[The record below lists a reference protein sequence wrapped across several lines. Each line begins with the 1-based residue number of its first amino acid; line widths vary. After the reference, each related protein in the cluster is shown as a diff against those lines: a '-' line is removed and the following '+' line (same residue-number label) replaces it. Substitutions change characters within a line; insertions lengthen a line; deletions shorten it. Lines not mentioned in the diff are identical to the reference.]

1 MVLSIIFTESELFM
15 PLIKVVATGGTI
27 ANTSQGLISFDE
39 VLRDIPQARAMAD
52 FEVVEATRV
61 RSGSLR
67 ISHWFDVARAVTAA
81 AEDSRVAG
89 IIVTHGTFTTEETAY
104 FLHLTVR
111 TEKPVV
117 VAASQR
123 KHDEVGNDGD
133 RNLLDAIRLV
143 LASDARGKG
152 VLVTLHEEIHSAR
165 EVIKTNQRPGGFI
178 SSGQRMLGSIET
190 DRVSFYTA
198 PMRRHTFKSEFDIR
212 DIREL
217 PRVDVIAAYVGGDD
231 TAARACV
238 AAGAQGLVISGYA
251 YNGRPSADQL
261 SGIQDIAASGTPV
274 VLASRGAHGRIP
286 VDWEDP
292 FIQGDSLV
300 PHKARILLMLGLTKT
315 KDTRDLQ
322 RMFNEY

>member
-1 MVLSIIFTESELFM
+1 M
-15 PLIKVVATGGTI
+15 PLIKLIATGGTI
-27 ANTSQGLISFDE
+27 ANTSHGLIGIDE
-39 VLRDIPQARAMAD
+39 VLKDIPQVRALAD

-67 ISHWFDVARAVTAA
+67 LAHWLDVAKAASAA
-81 AEDSRVAG
+81 AEDPRINA

-111 TEKPVV
+111 TEKPFVIV
-117 VAASQR
+117 ASQR

-133 RNLLDAIRLV
+133 RNLLDAIRLA
-143 LASDARGKG
+143 LSPGARNKG

-165 EVIKTNQRPGGFI
+165 EVVKTNQRPGGFV
-178 SSGQRMLGSIET
+178 SLGRSMLGHIEE
-190 DRVSFYTA
+190 DQVSFFAA
-198 PMRRHTFKSEFDIR
+198 PTRRHTFRSEFDIR
-212 DIREL
+212 EIREL
-217 PRVDVIAAYVGGDD
+217 PRVDIIAAYVGGD
-231 TAARACV
+231 AAAAQACV

-261 SGIQDIAASGTPV
+261 EGIEKIAASGIPV
-274 VLASRGAHGRIP
+274 VLSNRGGHGRIP
-286 VDWEDP
+286 VNWNDP

-315 KDTRDLQ
+315 KDPQELQ
-322 RMFNEY
+322 RMFSEY

>member
-1 MVLSIIFTESELFM
+1 M
-15 PLIKVVATGGTI
+15 PLIRIISTGGTI
-27 ANTSQGLISFDE
+27 ANTGHGLISIDE
-39 VLRDIPQARAMAD
+39 VLKDIPQARALAD
-52 FEVVEATRV
+52 FEVTEATRV
-61 RSGSLR
+61 RSGALQLPHWYDLAR
-67 ISHWFDVARAVTAA
+67 IANAA
-81 AEDSRVAG
+81 AEDPRVAA

-111 TEKPVV
+111 TQKPVV
-117 VAASQR
+117 VVASQR

-133 RNLLDAIRLV
+133 RNMLDGIRLS
-143 LASDARGKG
+143 LSPEARDKG

-165 EVIKTNQRPGGFI
+165 EVVKTNQRPGGFH
-178 SSGQRMLGSIET
+178 SLGRGILGHIEE
-190 DRVSFYTA
+190 DQVSFFYA
-198 PMRRHTFKSEFDIR
+198 PTRRHTFRSEFDMR
-212 DIREL
+212 EIREL

-231 TAARACV
+231 VAAQACV

-261 SGIQDIAASGTPV
+261 AGIEKIAGSGVPV
-274 VLASRGAHGRIP
+274 VLSNRGGQGHIP
-286 VDWEDP
+286 VDWDDP

-315 KDTRDLQ
+315 KDPRELQ

>member
-1 MVLSIIFTESELFM
+1 M
-15 PLIKVVATGGTI
+15 PLIKIIATGGTI
-27 ANTSQGLISFDE
+27 ANTSHGLIAFEE
-39 VLRDIPQARAMAD
+39 VLKDIPQAKAMAD

-61 RSGSLR
+61 RSGQLR
-67 ISHWFDVARAVTAA
+67 LAQWFDIARAVSAA

-104 FLHLTVR
+104 FLHLTIR
-111 TEKPVV
+111 TEKALVV
-117 VAASQR
+117 VASQR

-143 LASDARGKG
+143 LSPEARGKG

-165 EVIKTNQRPGGFI
+165 EVVKTNQRPGGFV
-178 SSGQRMLGSIET
+178 SLGRSMLGHIEE
-190 DRVSFYTA
+190 DQVSFFAA
-198 PMRRHTFKSEFDIR
+198 PTRRHTYRSEFDIR
-212 DIREL
+212 EIRDL

-231 TAARACV
+231 AAAQACV
-238 AAGAQGLVISGYA
+238 AAGSQGLVISGYA

-261 SGIQDIAASGTPV
+261 EGIEKIAARGIPV
-274 VLASRGAHGRIP
+274 VLSNRGGQGRIP
-286 VDWEDP
+286 VDWNDP

-315 KDTRDLQ
+315 KDSRDLQ
-322 RMFNEY
+322 QMFNEY

>member
-1 MVLSIIFTESELFM
+1 M
-15 PLIKVVATGGTI
+15 PLIKIISTGGTI
-27 ANTSQGLISFDE
+27 ANTGQGLIGIDE
-39 VLRDIPQARAMAD
+39 VIKDIPQARAMAD

-61 RSGSLR
+61 RSGQMRLAQ
-67 ISHWFDVARAVTAA
+67 WFDVARAASAA
-81 AEDSRVAG
+81 AEDPRVDG

-104 FLHLTVR
+104 FLHLVVR

-117 VAASQR
+117 VVASQR

-133 RNLLDAIRLV
+133 RNMLDAIRLA
-143 LASDARGKG
+143 LSPDARGKG

-165 EVIKTNQRPGGFI
+165 EVVKTNQRPGGFH
-178 SSGQRMLGSIET
+178 SLGRGILGHIE
-190 DRVSFYTA
+190 DDQVSFYNA
-198 PMRRHTFKSEFDIR
+198 PIRRHTSRSEFDIR
-212 DIREL
+212 EIGEL

-231 TAARACV
+231 AAAQACV

-261 SGIQDIAASGTPV
+261 AGIEKIAASGVPV
-274 VLASRGAHGRIP
+274 VLSNRGGQGRIP
-286 VDWEDP
+286 VDWADP

-300 PHKARILLMLGLTKT
+300 PHKARILLMLGLTQT
-315 KDTRDLQ
+315 KDPRELQ

>member
-1 MVLSIIFTESELFM
+1 M
-15 PLIKVVATGGTI
+15 PLIKLIATGGTI
-27 ANTSQGLISFDE
+27 ANTSHGLIGIDE
-39 VLRDIPQARAMAD
+39 VLKDIPQVRALAD

-67 ISHWFDVARAVTAA
+67 LAHWLDVAKAASAA
-81 AEDSRVAG
+81 AEDPRINA

-111 TEKPVV
+111 TEKPFVIV
-117 VAASQR
+117 ASQR

-133 RNLLDAIRLV
+133 RNLLDAIRLA
-143 LASDARGKG
+143 LSPEARNKG

-165 EVIKTNQRPGGFI
+165 EVVKTNQRPGGFV
-178 SSGQRMLGSIET
+178 SLGRSMLGHIEE
-190 DRVSFYTA
+190 DQVSFFAA
-198 PMRRHTFKSEFDIR
+198 PTRRHTFRSEFDIR
-212 DIREL
+212 EIREL
-217 PRVDVIAAYVGGDD
+217 PRVDIIAAYVGGD
-231 TAARACV
+231 AAAAQACV

-261 SGIQDIAASGTPV
+261 EGIEKIAASGIPV
-274 VLASRGAHGRIP
+274 VLSNRGGHGRIP
-286 VDWEDP
+286 VNWNDP

-315 KDTRDLQ
+315 KDPQELQ
-322 RMFNEY
+322 RMFSEY

>member
-1 MVLSIIFTESELFM
+1 MDAAASVGRTM
-15 PLIKVVATGGTI
+15 PLIKLIATGGTI
-27 ANTSQGLISFDE
+27 ANTSHGLIGIDE
-39 VLRDIPQARAMAD
+39 VLKDIPQVRALAD

-67 ISHWFDVARAVTAA
+67 LAHWLDVAKAASAA
-81 AEDSRVAG
+81 AEDPRINA

-111 TEKPVV
+111 TEKPFVIV
-117 VAASQR
+117 ASQR

-133 RNLLDAIRLV
+133 RNLLDAIRLA
-143 LASDARGKG
+143 LSPESRNKG

-165 EVIKTNQRPGGFI
+165 EVVKTNQRPGGFV
-178 SSGQRMLGSIET
+178 SLGRSMLGHIEE
-190 DRVSFYTA
+190 DQVSFFAA
-198 PMRRHTFKSEFDIR
+198 PTRRHTFRSEFDIR
-212 DIREL
+212 EIREL
-217 PRVDVIAAYVGGDD
+217 PRVDIIAAYVGGD
-231 TAARACV
+231 AAAAQACV

-261 SGIQDIAASGTPV
+261 EAIEKIAASGIPV
-274 VLASRGAHGRIP
+274 VLSNRGGHGRIP
-286 VDWEDP
+286 VNWNDP

-315 KDTRDLQ
+315 KDPQELQ
-322 RMFNEY
+322 RMFSEY